1 MKTPF
6 LYIGQK
12 MSAATHQWLYDQQIE
27 YVEVNPDTPVE
38 KFEKEVFDVFLFF
51 SPEGIESYRSQ
62 GNFPPPASL
71 IMANQNSTAQA
82 AWRYFTNKV
91 FLLPELDELSFVQY
105 SIAKWMKEISK
116 KS

>member
-12 MSAATHQWLYDQQIE
+12 MSALTHQWLYNQQIE
-27 YVEVNPDTPVE
+27 YIEVSPETQVE
-38 KFEKEVFDVFLFF
+38 KFEKEVFDIFLFF
-51 SPEGIESYRSQ
+51 SPAGIDIYRDS

-91 FLLPELDELSFVQY
+91 FLLTEPDELAFVQH
-105 SIAKWMKEISK
+105 SIAKWMKEKSK

>member
-12 MSAATHQWLYDQQIE
+12 MSALTHQWLYNQQIE
-27 YVEVNPDTPVE
+27 YIEVNYETPNE
-38 KFEKEVFDVFLFF
+38 KFEKEVFDIFLFF

-105 SIAKWMKEISK
+105 SIAKWMKEKSK
-116 KS
+116 

>member
-1 MKTPF
+1 
-6 LYIGQK
+6 

-27 YVEVNPDTPVE
+27 YIEVNPDTPVE

-51 SPEGIESYRSQ
+51 SPEGIESYRAT

-82 AWRYFTNKV
+82 AWRYFTNK
-91 FLLPELDELSFVQY
+91 ELSFVQY